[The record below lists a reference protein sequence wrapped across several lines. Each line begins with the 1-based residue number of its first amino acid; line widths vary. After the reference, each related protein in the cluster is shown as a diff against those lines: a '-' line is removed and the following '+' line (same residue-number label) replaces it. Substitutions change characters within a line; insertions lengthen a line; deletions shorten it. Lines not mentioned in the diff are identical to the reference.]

1 MDDGFSFQLPAMIG
15 WRAWSCVV
23 VRGAA
28 VGANA
33 AAGASAS
40 ASTSLAMVDAPAI
53 DAPAMRRRCE
63 GWGVI
68 VMWFHGAAVCTRN
81 RLRVRQRVE
90 TPFEI
95 LAAWRLQLDTAT
107 HGSLAATIVTSFG
120 LDLAKTH

>member
-40 ASTSLAMVDAPAI
+40 ASTSLAMVL
-53 DAPAMRRRCE
+53 MHLRCD
-63 GWGVI
+63 GGVMMA
-68 VMWFHGAAVCTRN
+68 VVQCARAARVYLCCDSDVFHESCHCASM
-81 RLRVRQRVE
+81 
-90 TPFEI
+90 
-95 LAAWRLQLDTAT
+95 
-107 HGSLAATIVTSFG
+107 HSLA
-120 LDLAKTH
+120 LAQRFEDSVSDFC